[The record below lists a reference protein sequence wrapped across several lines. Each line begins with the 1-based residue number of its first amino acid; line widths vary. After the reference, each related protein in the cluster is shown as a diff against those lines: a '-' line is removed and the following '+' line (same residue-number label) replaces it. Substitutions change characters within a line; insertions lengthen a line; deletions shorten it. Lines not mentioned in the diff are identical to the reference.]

1 MKKIPIGV
9 QLYSVREDCARD
21 LPGTLA
27 AVAEMGYDGVEFA
40 GYYGYSAEDLRR
52 MLDANGLQCCGTH
65 TGLNTLLGDALKT
78 TVEFNQ
84 VLGNRYLVVPSLPLE
99 RRSSNSA
106 WRETGALFS
115 EIAEKLKPYDMRT
128 GYHNHMVEFEA
139 VEGETG
145 FDTFFSSTHPDVIMQ
160 LDIGNALHGGA
171 NPLDY
176 LRRHPQRLDTIH
188 LKEYAAKK
196 PNVLLGE
203 GDVDWTQVFEV
214 CENLGSTE
222 WYIIEQETYPVPPME
237 SIRRCRQAL
246 KKMGR

>member
-84 VLGNRYLVVPSLPLE
+84 VLGNRYLVVSIVAITNPAPLPIIPMFPF
-99 RRSSNSA
+99 NS
-106 WRETGALFS
+106 T
-115 EIAEKLKPYDMRT
+115 
-128 GYHNHMVEFEA
+128 
-139 VEGETG
+139 
-145 FDTFFSSTHPDVIMQ
+145 
-160 LDIGNALHGGA
+160 
-171 NPLDY
+171 
-176 LRRHPQRLDTIH
+176 
-188 LKEYAAKK
+188 YAIPA
-196 PNVLLGE
+196 
-203 GDVDWTQVFEV
+203 
-214 CENLGSTE
+214 S
-222 WYIIEQETYPVPPME
+222 
-237 SIRRCRQAL
+237 
-246 KKMGR
+246 